1 MSSTLNFPDPFNFL
15 ASNLPVEWTQ
25 WRRQFEWFILVTRK
39 KEKYEDVIVGV
50 LFSLLGR
57 EGVEIYE
64 TLLIDD

>member
-1 MSSTLNFPDPFNFL
+1 
-15 ASNLPVEWTQ
+15 
-25 WRRQFEWFILVTRK
+25 VTRK
-39 KEKYEDVIVGV
+39 KEKDGDVIVGV